1 MKQGTMKILFFVL
14 KTKLLKNGEAPILM
28 RITINGQYEETR
40 IQRSVP
46 LKLWNAAKGCSKGKD
61 RASNELN
68 SYLSE
73 LATRALEKYKEL
85 ILEQAISTP
94 SLILKR
100 VFGKDTEMR
109 TLLGAIRQEIKEM
122 EKVVNIDYA
131 PVTINRYKNV
141 LKKLENSIPTFYD
154 KEDIT
159 FHELTPE
166 FIKAFD
172 LHLKT
177 EVGLCRNT
185 IVRYMKCFKKI
196 TNMALAKGWMKKD
209 AFYGYKMEQDE
220 TAPVFLTYNEL
231 QTVMNKEFTIP
242 RLALVRDIFIFAC
255 FTGLAFVDVSTLKKE
270 DMVQDNNGDWWIRKG
285 RIKLMHQRKASS
297 ICNIPLLPV
306 PLAILKKYENNPVCI
321 KKGYCL
327 PVPCNQK
334 MNSYLKEIA
343 DFCGIKKNITTHV
356 ARHTFGTTITL
367 ANNVPLQDVSVMLGH
382 ASTRMTQHYARVM
395 NASLKKSMIHVK
407 EQLTQ

>member
-220 TAPVFLTYNEL
+220 TAPVFLTYDEL

-285 RIKLMHQRKASS
+285 RIKLMQRRKASS

-356 ARHTFGTTITL
+356 ARHKGFPFL
-367 ANNVPLQDVSVMLGH
+367 LKFNSLQNIS
-382 ASTRMTQHYARVM
+382 A
-395 NASLKKSMIHVK
+395 
-407 EQLTQ
+407 

>member
-40 IQRSVP
+40 IQRSIP

-109 TLLGAIRQEIKEM
+109 TLLGTIRQEIKEM

-220 TAPVFLTYNEL
+220 TAPVFLTYDEL
-231 QTVMNKEFTIP
+231 QTVMNKEFTIH

-285 RIKLMHQRKASS
+285 RIKLMHRRKASS

-356 ARHTFGTTITL
+356 ASH
-367 ANNVPLQDVSVMLGH
+367 SVF
-382 ASTRMTQHYARVM
+382 SFF
-395 NASLKKSMIHVK
+395 LKN
-407 EQLTQ
+407 Q